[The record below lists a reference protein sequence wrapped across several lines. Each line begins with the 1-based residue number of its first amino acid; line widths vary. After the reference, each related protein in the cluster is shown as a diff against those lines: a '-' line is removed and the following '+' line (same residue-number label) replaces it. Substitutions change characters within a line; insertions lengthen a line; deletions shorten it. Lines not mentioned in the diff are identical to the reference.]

1 MSVKVRI
8 EKSKNFFGFRQIEV
22 CSEID
27 STLIYEE
34 TTREIEYLLGES
46 DDTDSTDGI
55 FDLLTKLSDQVQGE
69 FEEILDSNDSK
80 KRFPRAL
87 LKIFALLLNA
97 KVGTTMKIIKILK
110 IAIKTTLKIWS
121 EQN

>member
-8 EKSKNFFGFRQIEV
+8 EKSKNFFGFRQTEV
-22 CSEID
+22 GSEID

>member
-22 CSEID
+22 GSEID

-110 IAIKTTLKIWS
+110 IAVKTTLKIWS

>member
-1 MSVKVRI
+1 M
-8 EKSKNFFGFRQIEV
+8 KSRKNFFGFRQTEV
-22 CSEID
+22 GSEID

>member
-22 CSEID
+22 GSEID

-34 TTREIEYLLGES
+34 TAREIEYLLGES

>member
-22 CSEID
+22 GSEID

-110 IAIKTTLKIWS
+110 TAIKTTLKIWS

>member
-8 EKSKNFFGFRQIEV
+8 EKSKNFFGFRQIGV
-22 CSEID
+22 GSEID